1 MIPEGFTEFFRLHE
15 RPVRYALCA
24 EAGFEVGRE
33 ATAEAFAYAWENW
46 GRISEM
52 ANPAGYVY
60 RVGQRRSWRL
70 RRALRQPALVVLS
83 PASEPM
89 FEPGLSRA
97 LAALSGRQ
105 RAAIVL
111 VHGLGFSF
119 REAAGLLGVAPSTV
133 QKHVERALASLRNE
147 LGVA

>member
-1 MIPEGFTEFFRLHE
+1 
-15 RPVRYALCA
+15 
-24 EAGFEVGRE
+24 
-33 ATAEAFAYAWENW
+33 
-46 GRISEM
+46 
-52 ANPAGYVY
+52 
-60 RVGQRRSWRL
+60 
-70 RRALRQPALVVLS
+70 
-83 PASEPM
+83 M